1 MASKGVASMSIERW
15 SLAVAVILLA
25 GLQYGL
31 TVYAVRDLLR
41 RPSVRGNNKV
51 AWGLLILGIP
61 FIGSLLYTY
70 MGPTSFI
77 PRHRTVGERTPRP
90 TVGDR
95 RQATGDRES
104 SVVSR

>member
-1 MASKGVASMSIERW
+1 MSIERW

-51 AWGLLILGIP
+51 AWGLLILGLP
-61 FIGSLLYTY
+61 FIGPLLYTY

-77 PRHRTVGERTPRP
+77 PRSRPVRHRLPRQP
-90 TVGDR
+90 V
-95 RQATGDRES
+95 AS
-104 SVVSR
+104 SRPAKDPEWN